1 MRNLYLKNIRVY
13 IQEASR
19 KAIWKILSYIL
30 IRLNV
35 IKKLHI
41 LTLVLEN
48 LRVRYMFRMKNLKN
62 FMALQLTEAE
72 YQFVKKTLNTLLPEA
87 KLYVFGSRST
97 GTAKQYSDLDLLID
111 SDKELPLS
119 LLSELRE
126 IFTESN
132 LPFKVDI
139 VDKHRIT
146 EEFLEKIKKDWILL

>member
-1 MRNLYLKNIRVY
+1 
-13 IQEASR
+13 
-19 KAIWKILSYIL
+19 
-30 IRLNV
+30 
-35 IKKLHI
+35 
-41 LTLVLEN
+41 
-48 LRVRYMFRMKNLKN
+48 
-62 FMALQLTEAE
+62 MALQLTEAE
-72 YQFVKKTLNTLLPEA
+72 YQFVKTTLNTLLPEA